1 MQMKNW
7 QWWKLYTRVKPLL
20 TQARAEDEMKQMQEN
35 YEANKLELEKTQKRL
50 KEIEEQNVTL
60 LQQKNDMFAE
70 MQASDSTSSELE
82 EKIALLVNQRGEQAE
97 ELAELESR
105 LKDLEG
111 GSEALV
117 AKLDKKEEE
126 LNNLK
131 KNNEN
136 LELGLH
142 KVHYHT
148 HNYTLVQSIHRT
160 IPQHT
165 EPYRNSINT
174 LTIVSP
180 LNGYSESHT
189 LIIICMSK
197 ALKKNNE
204 NLELNLQK
212 VHYRTRIHICT
223 GLVYS

>member
-20 TQARAEDEMKQMQEN
+20 TQARAEDEMKQIQEN
-35 YEANKLELEKTQKRL
+35 YEANKIELEKTQKRL
-50 KEIEEQNVTL
+50 KEIEEQNATL

-97 ELAELESR
+97 ELAELESK

-136 LELGLH
+136 LEL
-142 KVHYHT
+142 
-148 HNYTLVQSIHRT
+148 S
-160 IPQHT
+160 
-165 EPYRNSINT
+165 
-174 LTIVSP
+174 
-180 LNGYSESHT
+180 
-189 LIIICMSK
+189 
-197 ALKKNNE
+197 
-204 NLELNLQK
+204 LQK
-212 VHYRTRIHICT
+212 V
-223 GLVYS
+223 YSNIYIYIYTWD